1 MEPASE
7 AIAQQ
12 RSLALLQPILDSSPH
27 AIFVK
32 DLKGR
37 FIQCNQAFAQHLGRG
52 REQILGHTSEDLFP
66 GDTAAAFQAQDLQ
79 ALVSPHG
86 IDVEVN
92 LPKGDGE
99 GTYSIHKF
107 PLRDPL
113 GNIHAIFGFVTDIT
127 ERRRV
132 QAALESS
139 EEKFR
144 QLAEN
149 ISEVF
154 WMTNPEKTQLLYVSP
169 AYESIWGR
177 TCESLMRSPQDW
189 LDAVYPADRQRVAE
203 AAFSKQTQR
212 AYDEIY
218 RIVRPDGSIRWVR
231 DRAFPLRDAKGEV
244 YRLVGVA
251 ADITE
256 LKQIQLELSRREE
269 QYHGVFSAVT
279 EGLIIRSWDETIV
292 EVNPA
297 FCQML
302 GYSREELLRLK
313 TEDYIAPDTLP
324 LFKFYLETIR
334 QGRPCRYEGCMRRK
348 DGSLI
353 AVEAN
358 GTMLQY
364 DGRPH
369 QLGVIR
375 DITLRKQA
383 EDAVRRSAA
392 EFRIVFE
399 NAPIGVALVGADGHP
414 IRCNRAVTEL
424 LGYSDEEL
432 QGMAFSQFT
441 HPEDVAA
448 DVALYRELMEGKR
461 ERYQIEKR
469 FVRKGGGVVSARLTV
484 SMVLGPDGEAQY
496 AIAMVED
503 VTERKLLEEQFL
515 RAQRM
520 EAIGALAAGIA
531 HDLNNILAPM
541 LLAAALLKSKLAE
554 PRDQTMAGIIETGAQ
569 RGAAIIRQ
577 LLMFSRGAEG
587 ARINLQAGHLLSE
600 MLHIVRET
608 FPRNIQVEL
617 NAAADLWNVSAD
629 ATQLHQVLINLC
641 VNARDAMPG
650 GGKLSLR
657 AENIRLT
664 EENSGVHPLAR
675 PGAYVVLTVAD
686 TGHGIPR
693 DIVDRIFD
701 PFFTTKP
708 LGQGTGLGL
717 STVMGIVKSHGG
729 FLTVASEP
737 GEGTEFRVYLPAI
750 DAPEP
755 VRGPVIASAPGG
767 HDELIL
773 LVDDEA
779 SIREATREVLE
790 RNRYRVVAAG
800 NGEEGLQRF
809 LEHREAV
816 QLILTD
822 MMMPVMGGLDLVR
835 SIRILEPNV
844 KIVATSGLDTP
855 DWRSELAALG
865 VREILPKPFEPAEL
879 LQTLQR
885 ALAGTAS

>member
-1 MEPASE
+1 VSDNVPSSDPAGARIFGGPPGASVGTEPAQE
-7 AIAQQ
+7 TIAQQ
-12 RSLALLQPILDSSPH
+12 RALALLQPILESSPH

-37 FIQCNQAFAQHLGRG
+37 FIQLNQAFAKHVR
-52 REQILGHTSEDLFP
+52 RSRDQILGHTNEDLFP
-66 GDTAAAFQAQDLQ
+66 AGTAAAFQALDLQ

-86 IDVEVN
+86 VDVEVV
-92 LPKGDGE
+92 LPNGDGE

-113 GNIHAIFGFVTDIT
+113 GNIYAIFGFVTDIT
-127 ERRRV
+127 ERKRV

-154 WMTNPEKTQLLYVSP
+154 WITNPEKTQLLYVSP

-189 LDAVYPADRQRVAE
+189 LEAVYPGDRQRVAE
-203 AAFSKQTQR
+203 AAFSKQTQQ
-212 AYDEIY
+212 AYDEVY
-218 RIVRPDGSIRWVR
+218 RIVRPNGSIRWIR
-231 DRAFPLRDAKGEV
+231 DRAFPLHNSAGGV

-251 ADITE
+251 TDITE
-256 LKQIQLELSRREE
+256 LKQIELELSRREA
-269 QYHGVFSAVT
+269 QYHEVFSAVT
-279 EGLIIRSWDETIV
+279 EGLIIRTWDETIV

-302 GYSREELLRLK
+302 GYTREEALRLK
-313 TEDYIAPDTLP
+313 TEDFIAPDTLP
-324 LFKFYLETIR
+324 LFRIYLDSIR
-334 QGRPCRYEGCMRRK
+334 AGHPFRYEGCLRRK

-353 AVEAN
+353 MVEAN
-358 GTMLQY
+358 GTTLQY
-364 DGRPH
+364 NGRPH
-369 QLGVIR
+369 QLGAIR
-375 DITLRKQA
+375 DIT
-383 EDAVRRSAA
+383 
-392 EFRIVFE
+392 
-399 NAPIGVALVGADGHP
+399 
-414 IRCNRAVTEL
+414 
-424 LGYSDEEL
+424 
-432 QGMAFSQFT
+432 
-441 HPEDVAA
+441 
-448 DVALYRELMEGKR
+448 
-461 ERYQIEKR
+461 
-469 FVRKGGGVVSARLTV
+469 
-484 SMVLGPDGEAQY
+484 
-496 AIAMVED
+496 
-503 VTERKLLEEQFL
+503 ERKKLEEQFL

-520 EAIGALAAGIA
+520 EAVGALAAGIA

-541 LLAAALLKSKLAE
+541 LLAAALLKSKLSE
-554 PRDQTMAGIIETGAQ
+554 PKDQTMASIIETGAQ

-587 ARINLQAGHLLSE
+587 TRVNLQAGHLLTE
-600 MLHIVRET
+600 MLQIVRET

-617 NAAADLWNVSAD
+617 NGAGDLWTVSAD

-650 GGKLSLR
+650 GGKLTLS
-657 AENIRLT
+657 AANIRLT
-664 EENSGVHPLAR
+664 EDRSHFHPLAR
-675 PGAYVVLTVAD
+675 PGAYVLLTVAD

-693 DIVDRIFD
+693 EIVDRIFD

-717 STVMGIVKSHGG
+717 STVMGIVKNHGG

-737 GEGTEFRVYLPAI
+737 GEGTTFSVYLPAV
-750 DAPEP
+750 DAPELALGVP
-755 VRGPVIASAPGG
+755 DTSAPGG

-779 SIREATREVLE
+779 SIREAVREVLE
-790 RNRYRVVAAG
+790 RNRYRVMSAA

-809 LEHREAV
+809 LEHHESV
-816 QLILTD
+816 QLVLTD
-822 MMMPVMGGLDLVR
+822 MMMPVMGGLDMIR
-835 SIRILEPNV
+835 SMRILQPKV

-855 DWRSELAALG
+855 DWRSGLTALG
-865 VREILPKPFEPAEL
+865 VTEILPKPFEPVEL

-885 ALAGTAS
+885 AFAPAGC